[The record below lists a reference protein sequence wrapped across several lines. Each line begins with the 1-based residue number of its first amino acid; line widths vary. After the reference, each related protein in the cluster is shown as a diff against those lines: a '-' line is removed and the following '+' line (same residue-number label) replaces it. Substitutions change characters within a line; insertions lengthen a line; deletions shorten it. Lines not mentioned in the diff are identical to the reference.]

1 MSVVEGDVR
10 TMKHGR
16 FETLA
21 AFCGAM
27 EWAADSETIYQR
39 IVDVSSE
46 YFECDSAHLHLIDI
60 DGKRFVKYASHDE
73 FIESIEAQVTVTPN
87 VGRMANLLNHGELI
101 IMDYEHPHEDDE
113 IPDIAFELGF
123 RSAVSIPL
131 SSSSGVLGML
141 TVVFTSALPF
151 SDKDLDFLLEL
162 GRILGTFVQ
171 RVQMS
176 KKDLEL
182 QVLEE
187 RKHLSS
193 EIHDNI
199 SQMVSALAIRADIAS
214 SCLDD
219 GDVDALRSEI
229 DAIGV
234 QARQVTK
241 VLREEMLSLRT
252 PIEGAGDVGADMAEL
267 LDRFESQW
275 GIEVEL
281 TVRGEESVVVSEYA
295 RLQLV
300 RIFNECLQNIL
311 RHSRATMVHVSIGRK
326 NNRALISIS
335 DNGIGFDVS
344 SVAPERLGIRIMHER
359 AASAGG
365 KVSVVSGSQG
375 TTVFIEMPV
384 AG

>member
-1 MSVVEGDVR
+1 MGVIEGDVR

-16 FETLA
+16 FETLV

-27 EWAADSETIYQR
+27 EWAADSETVYQR

-60 DGKRFVKYASHDE
+60 DGKRFVKYASHDGSTLTASAE
-73 FIESIEAQVTVTPN
+73 VTVTPN
-87 VGRMANLLNHGELI
+87 VGRMANLINNGELI
-101 IMDYEHPHEDDE
+101 IMDYERPHEDDV
-113 IPDIAFELGF
+113 IPDAAIELGF

-141 TVVFTSALPF
+141 TVVFRNELPF
-151 SDKDLDFLLEL
+151 DGDDCDFLLEI
-162 GRILGTFVQ
+162 GRILGTLVQ

-182 QVLEE
+182 QMLKE

-219 GDVDALRSEI
+219 GDMDALGSEI

-252 PIEGAGDVGADMAEL
+252 PIEGAGDVGDDIAEIL
-267 LDRFESQW
+267 GRFEGQW
-275 GIEVEL
+275 GIEVAF
-281 TVRGEESVVVSEYA
+281 TTKDADGVVVSEYA
-295 RLQLV
+295 RLQLA
-300 RIFNECLQNIL
+300 RIINECLQNIL
-311 RHSRATMVHVSIGRK
+311 RHSRATQVHVSLKRK
-326 NNRALISIS
+326 NNLALISIR
-335 DNGIGFDVS
+335 DNGVGFDVAD
-344 SVAPERLGIRIMHER
+344 VAPERLGIRIMRER

-365 KVSVVSGSQG
+365 NVTVASGAQG

-384 AG
+384 AR

>member
-1 MSVVEGDVR
+1 MR
-10 TMKHGR
+10 HGR

-21 AFCGAM
+21 AFCGAT

-60 DGKRFVKYASHDE
+60 DGKRFVKHASHDGSATTAAVE
-73 FIESIEAQVTVTPN
+73 VNVTFSI
-87 VGRMANLLNHGELI
+87 GRMANLVNHGELVV
-101 IMDYEHPHEDDE
+101 MDYERPHEEDV
-113 IPDIAFELGF
+113 IPDAAIELGF

-131 SSSSGVLGML
+131 TSSSGVLGML
-141 TVVFTSALPF
+141 TAVFMRKLPF
-151 SDKDLDFLLEL
+151 DEADRDFLLEI
-162 GRILGTFVQ
+162 GRILGTLVQ

-182 QVLEE
+182 QMLKE

-219 GDVDALRSEI
+219 GDLDALRSEI
-229 DAIGV
+229 DAIGA

-241 VLREEMLSLRT
+241 VLREEMLSLRA
-252 PIEGAGDVGADMAEL
+252 PIEGAGDVGGDIAAILE
-267 LDRFESQW
+267 RFEGQW
-275 GIEVEL
+275 GIGVAFTTKDADGL
-281 TVRGEESVVVSEYA
+281 VVSEYA

-300 RIFNECLQNIL
+300 RIINECLQNIL
-311 RHSRATMVHVSIGRK
+311 RHSRATQVRVSLKRK
-326 NNRALISIS
+326 NNLAFISIG
-335 DNGIGFDVS
+335 DNGIGFDVTA
-344 SVAPERLGIRIMHER
+344 VAPERLGIRIMRER

-365 KVSVVSGSQG
+365 SVSVASGAQG

-384 AG
+384 AR

>member
-1 MSVVEGDVR
+1 MGVIEGEMHA
-10 TMKHGR
+10 MKHGR

-27 EWAADSETIYQR
+27 EWTADPETIYQR

-73 FIESIEAQVTVTPN
+73 LVESAVAQVTVTPS
-87 VGRMANLLNHGELI
+87 VGRMANLLNFGELI
-101 IMDYEHPHEDDE
+101 VMDYEHPHEKDV
-113 IPDIAFELGF
+113 IPDAAIELGY

-141 TVVFTSALPF
+141 SVVFAEELPF
-151 SDKDLDFLLEL
+151 AEDDFDFLLEI
-162 GRILGTFVQ
+162 GRILGTLVQ

-176 KKDLEL
+176 KKDLEFKML
-182 QVLEE
+182 KE
-187 RKHLSS
+187 RKQLSS

-219 GDVDALRSEI
+219 GDLDALDSEI
-229 DAIGV
+229 DAISV

-241 VLREEMLSLRT
+241 VLREEMISLRT
-252 PIEGAGDVGADMAEL
+252 PIEGAGDVGADLAEI
-267 LDRFESQW
+267 LDRFEGQW
-275 GIEVEL
+275 GIGVLL
-281 TVRGEESVVVSEYA
+281 TVRGDECIVVSEYA
-295 RLQLV
+295 RLQLA
-300 RIFNECLQNIL
+300 RIFNECLQNVL
-311 RHSRATMVHVSIGRK
+311 RHSRATQVQVVIGRK
-326 NNRALISIS
+326 NNRVLISIS
-335 DNGIGFDVS
+335 DNGVGFDIAR
-344 SVAPERLGIRIMHER
+344 VAPERLGIKIMRER

-365 KVSVVSGSQG
+365 KVSVASGSQG

-384 AG
+384 VR

>member
-1 MSVVEGDVR
+1 MGVFEGVR
-10 TMKHGR
+10 TMRHGR

-21 AFCGAM
+21 AFCGAT

-60 DGKRFVKYASHDE
+60 DGKRFVKHASHDGSATTAAVE
-73 FIESIEAQVTVTPN
+73 VNVTFSI
-87 VGRMANLLNHGELI
+87 GRMANLVNHGELVV
-101 IMDYEHPHEDDE
+101 MDYERPHEEDV
-113 IPDIAFELGF
+113 IPDAAIELGF

-131 SSSSGVLGML
+131 TSSSGVLGML
-141 TVVFTSALPF
+141 TAVFMRKLPF
-151 SDKDLDFLLEL
+151 DEADRDFLLEI
-162 GRILGTFVQ
+162 GRILGTLVQ

-182 QVLEE
+182 QMLKE

-219 GDVDALRSEI
+219 GDLDALRSEI
-229 DAIGV
+229 DAIGA

-241 VLREEMLSLRT
+241 VLREEMLSLRA
-252 PIEGAGDVGADMAEL
+252 PIEGAGDVGGDIAAILE
-267 LDRFESQW
+267 RFEGQW
-275 GIEVEL
+275 GIGVAFTTKDADGL
-281 TVRGEESVVVSEYA
+281 VVSEYA

-300 RIFNECLQNIL
+300 RIINECLQNIL
-311 RHSRATMVHVSIGRK
+311 RHSRATQVRVSLKRK
-326 NNRALISIS
+326 NNLAFISIG
-335 DNGIGFDVS
+335 DNGIGFDVTA
-344 SVAPERLGIRIMHER
+344 VAPERLGIRIMRER

-365 KVSVVSGSQG
+365 SVSVASGAQG

-384 AG
+384 AR

>member
-27 EWAADSETIYQR
+27 EWAADPETVYQR

-60 DGKRFVKYASHDE
+60 DGKRFVKHASHDGTVMTSAVE
-73 FIESIEAQVTVTPN
+73 VNVTFSI
-87 VGRMANLLNHGELI
+87 GRMANLINRGELI
-101 IMDYEHPHEDDE
+101 IMDYERPHEDDF
-113 IPDIAFELGF
+113 IPDAAIELGF

-131 SSSSGVLGML
+131 TSSSGVLGML
-141 TVVFTSALPF
+141 TVVFKRQLPF
-151 SDKDLDFLLEL
+151 DEADYDFLLEI
-162 GRILGTFVQ
+162 GRILGTLVR

-182 QVLEE
+182 QMLKE

-199 SQMVSALAIRADIAS
+199 SQMVSAVAIRADIAS

-219 GDVDALRSEI
+219 GDMEALESEI
-229 DAIGV
+229 DAIAA

-241 VLREEMLSLRT
+241 VLREEMLSLRA
-252 PIEGAGDVGADMAEL
+252 PIEGAGDVGKDIASILE
-267 LDRFESQW
+267 RFEGQW
-275 GIEVEL
+275 GIGVAFA
-281 TVRGEESVVVSEYA
+281 TKDADDVVISEYA

-300 RIFNECLQNIL
+300 RIINECLQNIL
-311 RHSRATMVHVSIGRK
+311 RHSRATQVDVSLKRK
-326 NNRALISIS
+326 NNLAFISIR
-335 DNGIGFDVS
+335 DNGIGFDVAH
-344 SVAPERLGIRIMHER
+344 VAPERLGIRIMRER

-365 KVSVVSGSQG
+365 SVSVVSGAQG

-384 AG
+384 VR

>member
-46 YFECDSAHLHLIDI
+46 YFECDSAHLHLVDI

-73 FIESIEAQVTVTPN
+73 MIESIEAQVTVTSN
-87 VGRMANLLNHGELI
+87 VGRMANLLNRGELI

-151 SDKDLDFLLEL
+151 SEKDLDFLLEI

-182 QVLEE
+182 QMLEE

-219 GDVDALRSEI
+219 GDLDALRSEI

-252 PIEGAGDVGADMAEL
+252 PIEGAGDVGD
-267 LDRFESQW
+267 
-275 GIEVEL
+275 
-281 TVRGEESVVVSEYA
+281 
-295 RLQLV
+295 
-300 RIFNECLQNIL
+300 
-311 RHSRATMVHVSIGRK
+311 GR
-326 NNRALISIS
+326 
-335 DNGIGFDVS
+335 
-344 SVAPERLGIRIMHER
+344 
-359 AASAGG
+359 
-365 KVSVVSGSQG
+365 
-375 TTVFIEMPV
+375 
-384 AG
+384 